1 MKKSGEL
8 AREAYEFEGKLPLK
22 QAIPLG
28 LQHVLA
34 MFVGNLTP
42 LLIITGVCGIGSA
55 SEYADIQVALLQN
68 AMIIAGVVTLIQLF
82 AIGPVGGKVPIIMG
96 TSSGFIGVFNSVA
109 KLMGGGVLAY
119 GGISGFVIIFS
130 MYPIV
135 LGLFKEADITR
146 RLIPATIMTGAFT
159 FAMSAMPGT
168 PTIQNL
174 IPTEYFG
181 TTATAAPV
189 IGIVC
194 TIIMFVGPVLWL
206 SWRAKKFRAAGEGY
220 DEPDEMPEEVPDDKL
235 PPAWCCFIPFVVIV
249 ILLNVFKMNIVVC
262 LLAGILLSLVFLF
275 LMGKVRGSVYLTNV
289 GETCNKGCQS
299 AVSAIMN
306 TAAAVGFGS
315 VVKITPGF
323 AFLSELVLG
332 IGGSP
337 LIAES
342 IAINVLAGATG
353 SASGGLQI
361 ALDALAD
368 NFIQMS
374 QTSGIPL
381 AVFHRV
387 GSIAC
392 GGLNTMPH
400 DGAVVTYLSYCKIS
414 HKRGYFDMFIVAGA
428 IPILANIVAII
439 LGTIGIV

>member
-1 MKKSGEL
+1 MLSLVGIIVGL
-8 AREAYEFEGKLPLK
+8 A
-22 QAIPLG
+22 
-28 LQHVLA
+28 
-34 MFVGNLTP
+34 
-42 LLIITGVCGIGSA
+42 LLIFLAFRGKSLLWAAPVC
-55 SEYADIQVALLQN
+55 ALLVAFTGGLDMFTAYTQN
-68 AMIIAGVVTLIQLF
+68 YMEGMVGFVKEWFPAFMLGAIFGQIMQDSGGAVSLTKAVVKLVGRDKAIF
-82 AIGPVGGKVPIIMG
+82 A
-96 TSSGFIGVFNSVA
+96 SV
-109 KLMGGGVLAY
+109 LCGGVLAY
-119 GGISGFVIIFS
+119 GGISGFVIIGS

-135 LGLFKEADITR
+135 VGLFKEADITR

-220 DEPDEMPEEVPDDKL
+220 DEPDEVPDDKL

-392 GGLNTMPH
+392 GGLDTLPWNGT
-400 DGAVVTYLSYCKIS
+400 VVMLFALSGVSYK
-414 HKRGYFDMFIVAGA
+414 KGYKHVAMETVILPLLSLIPVFIYYS
-428 IPILANIVAII
+428 IVH
-439 LGTIGIV
+439 

>member
-1 MKKSGEL
+1 M
-8 AREAYEFEGKLPLK
+8 
-22 QAIPLG
+22 
-28 LQHVLA
+28 
-34 MFVGNLTP
+34 
-42 LLIITGVCGIGSA
+42 
-55 SEYADIQVALLQN
+55 
-68 AMIIAGVVTLIQLF
+68 
-82 AIGPVGGKVPIIMG
+82 
-96 TSSGFIGVFNSVA
+96 
-109 KLMGGGVLAY
+109 
-119 GGISGFVIIFS
+119 
-130 MYPIV
+130 
-135 LGLFKEADITR
+135 
-146 RLIPATIMTGAFT
+146 
-159 FAMSAMPGT
+159 
-168 PTIQNL
+168 
-174 IPTEYFG
+174 
-181 TTATAAPV
+181 
-189 IGIVC
+189 
-194 TIIMFVGPVLWL
+194 
-206 SWRAKKFRAAGEGY
+206 
-220 DEPDEMPEEVPDDKL
+220 
-235 PPAWCCFIPFVVIV
+235 VIV

-289 GETCNKGCQS
+289 GNKGCQS

>member
-1 MKKSGEL
+1 MLSLVGIIVGL
-8 AREAYEFEGKLPLK
+8 A
-22 QAIPLG
+22 
-28 LQHVLA
+28 
-34 MFVGNLTP
+34 
-42 LLIITGVCGIGSA
+42 LLIFLAFRGKSLLWAAPVC
-55 SEYADIQVALLQN
+55 ALLVAFTGGLDMFTAYTQN
-68 AMIIAGVVTLIQLF
+68 YMEGMVGFVKEWFPAFMLGAIFGQIMQDSGGAVSLTKAVVKLVGQDKAIF
-82 AIGPVGGKVPIIMG
+82 A
-96 TSSGFIGVFNSVA
+96 SV
-109 KLMGGGVLAY
+109 LCGGVLAY

-146 RLIPATIMTGAFT
+146 RLIPADDYDRRFYLCHERL
-159 FAMSAMPGT
+159 MPGFS
-168 PTIQNL
+168 TIQNL
-174 IPTEYFG
+174 IPSEYFG

-189 IGIVC
+189 IGIVS

-353 SASGGLQI
+353 SALRRSPDRPGRSGG
-361 ALDALAD
+361 
-368 NFIQMS
+368 
-374 QTSGIPL
+374 
-381 AVFHRV
+381 
-387 GSIAC
+387 
-392 GGLNTMPH
+392 
-400 DGAVVTYLSYCKIS
+400 
-414 HKRGYFDMFIVAGA
+414 
-428 IPILANIVAII
+428 
-439 LGTIGIV
+439 

>member
-1 MKKSGEL
+1 MLSLVGIIVGL
-8 AREAYEFEGKLPLK
+8 A
-22 QAIPLG
+22 
-28 LQHVLA
+28 
-34 MFVGNLTP
+34 
-42 LLIITGVCGIGSA
+42 LLIFLAFRGKSLLWAAPVC
-55 SEYADIQVALLQN
+55 ALLVAFTGGLDMFTAYTQN
-68 AMIIAGVVTLIQLF
+68 YMEGMVGFVKEWFPAVMLGAIFGQIMQDSGGAVSLTKAVVKLVGRDKAIF
-82 AIGPVGGKVPIIMG
+82 A
-96 TSSGFIGVFNSVA
+96 SV
-109 KLMGGGVLAY
+109 LCGGVLAY

>member
-1 MKKSGEL
+1 MLSLVGIIVGL
-8 AREAYEFEGKLPLK
+8 A
-22 QAIPLG
+22 
-28 LQHVLA
+28 
-34 MFVGNLTP
+34 
-42 LLIITGVCGIGSA
+42 LLIFLAFRGKSLLWAAPVC
-55 SEYADIQVALLQN
+55 ALLVAFTGGLDMFTAYTQN
-68 AMIIAGVVTLIQLF
+68 YMEGMVGFVKEWFPAFMLGAIFGQIMQDSGGAVSLTKAVVKLVGRDKAIF
-82 AIGPVGGKVPIIMG
+82 A
-96 TSSGFIGVFNSVA
+96 SV
-109 KLMGGGVLAY
+109 LCGGVLAY

-289 GETCNKGCQS
+289 GETCIHSLQRLQVVILLNKP
-299 AVSAIMN
+299 VW
-306 TAAAVGFGS
+306 
-315 VVKITPGF
+315 
-323 AFLSELVLG
+323 L
-332 IGGSP
+332 
-337 LIAES
+337 
-342 IAINVLAGATG
+342 
-353 SASGGLQI
+353 
-361 ALDALAD
+361 
-368 NFIQMS
+368 
-374 QTSGIPL
+374 
-381 AVFHRV
+381 
-387 GSIAC
+387 
-392 GGLNTMPH
+392 
-400 DGAVVTYLSYCKIS
+400 
-414 HKRGYFDMFIVAGA
+414 
-428 IPILANIVAII
+428 
-439 LGTIGIV
+439 IGILRL

>member
-1 MKKSGEL
+1 M
-8 AREAYEFEGKLPLK
+8 P
-22 QAIPLG
+22 
-28 LQHVLA
+28 
-34 MFVGNLTP
+34 
-42 LLIITGVCGIGSA
+42 
-55 SEYADIQVALLQN
+55 D
-68 AMIIAGVVTLIQLF
+68 
-82 AIGPVGGKVPIIMG
+82 
-96 TSSGFIGVFNSVA
+96 
-109 KLMGGGVLAY
+109 
-119 GGISGFVIIFS
+119 
-130 MYPIV
+130 
-135 LGLFKEADITR
+135 
-146 RLIPATIMTGAFT
+146 
-159 FAMSAMPGT
+159 MSAIENT
-168 PTIQNL
+168 PEISFIDNKTVEDVRSEMVADYEEYMTNAQGVAVSLDRASVHRMILYAAAAQIYQAMQYIDRQGKQSLLKYSYSDFLDNL
-174 IPTEYFG
+174 AIFKGVTRNQATAATCTLRFTLSAERE
-181 TTATAAPV
+181 TATAIPQGTRVASSGAV
-189 IGIVC
+189 YFA
-194 TIIMFVGPVLWL
+194 T
-206 SWRAKKFRAAGEGY
+206 
-220 DEPDEMPEEVPDDKL
+220 DEYAE
-235 PPAWCCFIPFVVIV
+235 IP
-249 ILLNVFKMNIVVC
+249 
-262 LLAGILLSLVFLF
+262 AGILLSLVFLF

-353 SASGGLQI
+353 SASGGLLI

>member
-1 MKKSGEL
+1 M
-8 AREAYEFEGKLPLK
+8 R
-22 QAIPLG
+22 
-28 LQHVLA
+28 
-34 MFVGNLTP
+34 
-42 LLIITGVCGIGSA
+42 C
-55 SEYADIQVALLQN
+55 
-68 AMIIAGVVTLIQLF
+68 
-82 AIGPVGGKVPIIMG
+82 
-96 TSSGFIGVFNSVA
+96 
-109 KLMGGGVLAY
+109 
-119 GGISGFVIIFS
+119 
-130 MYPIV
+130 
-135 LGLFKEADITR
+135 R
-146 RLIPATIMTGAFT
+146 RR
-159 FAMSAMPGT
+159 
-168 PTIQNL
+168 
-174 IPTEYFG
+174 
-181 TTATAAPV
+181 
-189 IGIVC
+189 C
-194 TIIMFVGPVLWL
+194 
-206 SWRAKKFRAAGEGY
+206 R
-220 DEPDEMPEEVPDDKL
+220 DDKL

>member
-1 MKKSGEL
+1 MCI
-8 AREAYEFEGKLPLK
+8 R
-22 QAIPLG
+22 
-28 LQHVLA
+28 
-34 MFVGNLTP
+34 
-42 LLIITGVCGIGSA
+42 
-55 SEYADIQVALLQN
+55 D
-68 AMIIAGVVTLIQLF
+68 
-82 AIGPVGGKVPIIMG
+82 
-96 TSSGFIGVFNSVA
+96 
-109 KLMGGGVLAY
+109 
-119 GGISGFVIIFS
+119 
-130 MYPIV
+130 
-135 LGLFKEADITR
+135 R
-146 RLIPATIMTGAFT
+146 
-159 FAMSAMPGT
+159 
-168 PTIQNL
+168 
-174 IPTEYFG
+174 
-181 TTATAAPV
+181 
-189 IGIVC
+189 
-194 TIIMFVGPVLWL
+194 
-206 SWRAKKFRAAGEGY
+206 
-220 DEPDEMPEEVPDDKL
+220 
-235 PPAWCCFIPFVVIV
+235 
-249 ILLNVFKMNIVVC
+249 
-262 LLAGILLSLVFLF
+262 
-275 LMGKVRGSVYLTNV
+275 YLTNV

-323 AFLSELVLG
+323 AVLSELVLG

>member
-1 MKKSGEL
+1 MK
-8 AREAYEFEGKLPLK
+8 RIGKNETTEMAPVK
-22 QAIPLG
+22 KC
-28 LQHVLA
+28 
-34 MFVGNLTP
+34 F
-42 LLIITGVCGIGSA
+42 
-55 SEYADIQVALLQN
+55 VALETALY
-68 AMIIAGVVTLIQLF
+68 LLF
-82 AIGPVGGKVPIIMG
+82 LALDAFS
-96 TSSGFIGVFNSVA
+96 T
-109 KLMGGGVLAY
+109 GGGDGVKYL
-119 GGISGFVIIFS
+119 
-130 MYPIV
+130 
-135 LGLFKEADITR
+135 T
-146 RLIPATIMTGAFT
+146 
-159 FAMSAMPGT
+159 
-168 PTIQNL
+168 
-174 IPTEYFG
+174 
-181 TTATAAPV
+181 
-189 IGIVC
+189 
-194 TIIMFVGPVLWL
+194 
-206 SWRAKKFRAAGEGY
+206 
-220 DEPDEMPEEVPDDKL
+220 
-235 PPAWCCFIPFVVIV
+235 
-249 ILLNVFKMNIVVC
+249 IVVC

-400 DGAVVTYLSYCKIS
+400 DGAVVTYLSYCKKRKRRASRTRMLKRRMIKLLEKLLS
-414 HKRGYFDMFIVAGA
+414 QRDGIHSEYGALLRYTQDYHKRLSTIRKVLVQEKEMFEGRKVSDRIVS
-428 IPILANIVAII
+428 IDRHYVRPIVRGKENQVRRVWCK
-439 LGTIGIV
+439 GQ

>member
-1 MKKSGEL
+1 MLSLVGIIVGL
-8 AREAYEFEGKLPLK
+8 A
-22 QAIPLG
+22 
-28 LQHVLA
+28 
-34 MFVGNLTP
+34 
-42 LLIITGVCGIGSA
+42 LLIFLAFRGKSLLWAAPVC
-55 SEYADIQVALLQN
+55 ALLVAFTGGLDMFTAYTQN
-68 AMIIAGVVTLIQLF
+68 YMEGMVGFVKEWFPAFMLGAIFGQIMQDSGGAVSLTKAVVKLVGRDKAIF
-82 AIGPVGGKVPIIMG
+82 A
-96 TSSGFIGVFNSVA
+96 SV
-109 KLMGGGVLAY
+109 LCGGVLAY

-262 LLAGILLSLVFLF
+262 LLAGILLVVLVLWGLSFNQ
-275 LMGKVRGSVYLTNV
+275 LML
-289 GETCNKGCQS
+289 S
-299 AVSAIMN
+299 AVHPALADSRGVKVFWQETVFSVAIAVVVTVSMTWVGLLVIN
-306 TAAAVGFGS
+306 SLLVLPAAAARNVSRTMFQYH
-315 VVKITPGF
+315 
-323 AFLSELVLG
+323 LVSLLG
-332 IGGSP
+332 
-337 LIAES
+337 A
-342 IAINVLAGATG
+342 VLAGIAGLMTSYYVG
-353 SASGGLQI
+353 SSAGAAITLY
-361 ALDALAD
+361 
-368 NFIQMS
+368 
-374 QTSGIPL
+374 L
-381 AVFHRV
+381 AVWF
-387 GSIAC
+387 
-392 GGLNTMPH
+392 
-400 DGAVVTYLSYCKIS
+400 
-414 HKRGYFDMFIVAGA
+414 
-428 IPILANIVAII
+428 
-439 LGTIGIV
+439 LGTFLARKKQ

>member
-1 MKKSGEL
+1 MQDSGGAVSL
-8 AREAYEFEGKLPLK
+8 TKAVVKLVGRDK
-22 QAIPLG
+22 AIFAS
-28 LQHVLA
+28 VL
-34 MFVGNLTP
+34 
-42 LLIITGVCGIGSA
+42 C
-55 SEYADIQVALLQN
+55 
-68 AMIIAGVVTLIQLF
+68 
-82 AIGPVGGKVPIIMG
+82 
-96 TSSGFIGVFNSVA
+96 
-109 KLMGGGVLAY
+109 GGVLAY

-194 TIIMFVGPVLWL
+194 TIIIFVGPVLWL

>member
-1 MKKSGEL
+1 
-8 AREAYEFEGKLPLK
+8 
-22 QAIPLG
+22 
-28 LQHVLA
+28 
-34 MFVGNLTP
+34 
-42 LLIITGVCGIGSA
+42 
-55 SEYADIQVALLQN
+55 
-68 AMIIAGVVTLIQLF
+68 
-82 AIGPVGGKVPIIMG
+82 
-96 TSSGFIGVFNSVA
+96 
-109 KLMGGGVLAY
+109 
-119 GGISGFVIIFS
+119 

-135 LGLFKEADITR
+135 LGCSR
-146 RLIPATIMTGAFT
+146 RLTLPALIPATIMTGAFT

-392 GGLNTMPH
+392 GGLDTLPWNGT
-400 DGAVVTYLSYCKIS
+400 VVMLFALSGVSYK
-414 HKRGYFDMFIVAGA
+414 KGYKHVAMETVILPLLSLIPVFIYYS
-428 IPILANIVAII
+428 IVH
-439 LGTIGIV
+439 

>member
-1 MKKSGEL
+1 MTK
-8 AREAYEFEGKLPLK
+8 AVVKLVGRDK
-22 QAIPLG
+22 AIFAS
-28 LQHVLA
+28 VL
-34 MFVGNLTP
+34 
-42 LLIITGVCGIGSA
+42 C
-55 SEYADIQVALLQN
+55 
-68 AMIIAGVVTLIQLF
+68 
-82 AIGPVGGKVPIIMG
+82 
-96 TSSGFIGVFNSVA
+96 
-109 KLMGGGVLAY
+109 GGVLAY

-262 LLAGILLSLVFLF
+262 LLAGILLCLLYTSPSPRD
-275 LMGKVRGSVYLTNV
+275 RG
-289 GETCNKGCQS
+289 
-299 AVSAIMN
+299 
-306 TAAAVGFGS
+306 
-315 VVKITPGF
+315 
-323 AFLSELVLG
+323 
-332 IGGSP
+332 
-337 LIAES
+337 
-342 IAINVLAGATG
+342 
-353 SASGGLQI
+353 
-361 ALDALAD
+361 
-368 NFIQMS
+368 
-374 QTSGIPL
+374 
-381 AVFHRV
+381 
-387 GSIAC
+387 
-392 GGLNTMPH
+392 
-400 DGAVVTYLSYCKIS
+400 
-414 HKRGYFDMFIVAGA
+414 
-428 IPILANIVAII
+428 
-439 LGTIGIV
+439 

>member
-1 MKKSGEL
+1 M
-8 AREAYEFEGKLPLK
+8 
-22 QAIPLG
+22 
-28 LQHVLA
+28 
-34 MFVGNLTP
+34 
-42 LLIITGVCGIGSA
+42 
-55 SEYADIQVALLQN
+55 
-68 AMIIAGVVTLIQLF
+68 
-82 AIGPVGGKVPIIMG
+82 
-96 TSSGFIGVFNSVA
+96 
-109 KLMGGGVLAY
+109 LAY

-381 AVFHRV
+381 GGVPPGWLHRLRRTEHH
-387 GSIAC
+387 A
-392 GGLNTMPH
+392 P
-400 DGAVVTYLSYCKIS
+400 
-414 HKRGYFDMFIVAGA
+414 
-428 IPILANIVAII
+428 
-439 LGTIGIV
+439 